1 MDLVRSV
8 GLWTQMKN
16 RKFQEKKMSRS
27 LKHIA
32 PRVSKVVAL
41 LWLAAASAL
50 GQEGSTSQTLTLQVF
65 ETNKIDVSQ
74 KAISL
79 VINQASLETGAPVEA
94 VNEDGNLIW
103 LTNGENKKITVVS
116 DNASPRFL
124 VKVNALDI
132 TGSTGVAS
140 PEVSLNDNTIK
151 DLITGVT
158 RSWGKCKIRF
168 VASAKVS
175 DGTGTESH
183 VITYTVTG
191 S

>member
-1 MDLVRSV
+1 MYPSH
-8 GLWTQMKN
+8 Q
-16 RKFQEKKMSRS
+16 
-27 LKHIA
+27 HIA
-32 PRVSKVVAL
+32 SRVSKVVAL
-41 LWLAAASAL
+41 VWLAAASAF
-50 GQEGSTSQTLTLQVF
+50 GQEASASQTLTLNVF

-74 KAISL
+74 KALNL
-79 VINQASLETGAPVEA
+79 VINQASLETGSPIEA

-116 DNASPRFL
+116 NNASPRFL

-132 TGSTGVAS
+132 TGSSGVAA
-140 PEVSLNDNTIK
+140 PEVTMNDNTVK
-151 DLITGVT
+151 DLVVGVT

-168 VASAKVS
+168 VASATVA

-183 VITYTVTG
+183 VITYTITG